1 MKKNYEPKGIEKKI
15 YDNWESSGFF
25 TAVPDEKKEPFCIMI
40 PPPNVT
46 GTLHMGHGFQNT
58 LMDALIRYKRMSGF
72 DVLWQVG
79 VDHAGIATQMVVER
93 QLESEGQTK
102 ESIGRDAF
110 EKRVWEWKEKSG
122 GTITQQLRRLGASV
136 DWSREAFTMSE
147 DLSLAVK
154 EVFISLFDEGLIYR
168 GERLVNWDVVLQT
181 ALSDLEVTSEE
192 ETGSLWYFDYP
203 VENGSSITV
212 ATTRPETMLGDSAVA
227 VNPEDERFKELIG
240 QFVIMPITER
250 KIPIIEDS
258 YVDSD
263 FGTGCVKITPAH
275 DFNDFEIG
283 KRHGLEVINILNLD
297 GTLNEFVPKKYRG
310 LTTTEARKEVLNE
323 MESLGHLN
331 KVEPH
336 KIQIPKS
343 QRSDSVLEPLITNQ
357 WFVDVKKMSKE
368 AIRVVHE
375 NETGFIPKNWENTY
389 FDWMNK
395 IQDWCISR
403 QLWWG
408 HRIPA
413 WFDKEEN
420 VYVGKTEDE
429 VRKKYD
435 LKDIELHQDEDV
447 LDTWFSSALW
457 TFSTLGW
464 PKEDNLLSRY
474 HPTSVLVTG
483 FDIIFFWVARMIMMT
498 THFIS
503 EVPFKKIL
511 IHGLIKDSEGI
522 KMSKSKGNTL
532 DPLDIIDGINLSDLS
547 AKRTEGLMQ
556 PQMKER
562 IEKQT
567 KKDFPEGISA
577 YGTDALRLTFC
588 SLATG
593 GRDIN
598 FDMKRVEGY
607 RNFCNKLWNASRFIE
622 MQIESYGVSEES
634 DEGLIE
640 KWINYRFNLTAKKVN
655 DAFENFRFDLAT
667 KAIYEFIWYEFC
679 DWYIELSKIK
689 LSNEG
694 EENSKIVK
702 SMVTILE
709 ETLRLAHPIMPFI
722 TEEIWMHFKPYHQN
736 SEKSIMIAETP
747 KHKENLSD
755 DEYQSIEWLK
765 EIVSGIRNIRGEML
779 IKPSM
784 TIKAFYEGGDK
795 IDRNRSNDL
804 TNLIKVIAGLE
815 SLEWIGEKNLPPSAV
830 VVVENLKILIPLEG
844 LIDPKEESQRLTKKI
859 DKVSKE
865 HKMLSSKLNNKKF
878 TDNAPKEL
886 VQEQQER
893 FEIISKELNNL
904 NDQLKEIGRLL

>member
-1 MKKNYEPKGIEKKI
+1 
-15 YDNWESSGFF
+15 
-25 TAVPDEKKEPFCIMI
+25 
-40 PPPNVT
+40 
-46 GTLHMGHGFQNT
+46 
-58 LMDALIRYKRMSGF
+58 
-72 DVLWQVG
+72 
-79 VDHAGIATQMVVER
+79 
-93 QLESEGQTK
+93 
-102 ESIGRDAF
+102 
-110 EKRVWEWKEKSG
+110 
-122 GTITQQLRRLGASV
+122 
-136 DWSREAFTMSE
+136 
-147 DLSLAVK
+147 
-154 EVFISLFDEGLIYR
+154 
-168 GERLVNWDVVLQT
+168 
-181 ALSDLEVTSEE
+181 
-192 ETGSLWYFDYP
+192 
-203 VENGSSITV
+203 
-212 ATTRPETMLGDSAVA
+212 
-227 VNPEDERFKELIG
+227 
-240 QFVIMPITER
+240 
-250 KIPIIEDS
+250 
-258 YVDSD
+258 
-263 FGTGCVKITPAH
+263 
-275 DFNDFEIG
+275 
-283 KRHGLEVINILNLD
+283 
-297 GTLNEFVPKKYRG
+297 
-310 LTTTEARKEVLNE
+310 
-323 MESLGHLN
+323 
-331 KVEPH
+331 
-336 KIQIPKS
+336 
-343 QRSDSVLEPLITNQ
+343 
-357 WFVDVKKMSKE
+357 
-368 AIRVVHE
+368 
-375 NETGFIPKNWENTY
+375 
-389 FDWMNK
+389 
-395 IQDWCISR
+395 
-403 QLWWG
+403 
-408 HRIPA
+408 
-413 WFDKEEN
+413 
-420 VYVGKTEDE
+420 
-429 VRKKYD
+429 
-435 LKDIELHQDEDV
+435 
-447 LDTWFSSALW
+447 
-457 TFSTLGW
+457 
-464 PKEDNLLSRY
+464 
-474 HPTSVLVTG
+474 
-483 FDIIFFWVARMIMMT
+483 MMT

-736 SEKSIMIAETP
+736 SEKSIMIAEMP

-795 IDRNRSNDL
+795 IDRNRSKDL

>member
-1 MKKNYEPKGIEKKI
+1 MKKNYEPKSIEKKI

-122 GTITQQLRRLGASV
+122 GKITQQLRRLGASV